1 MPGSEFVTHFRNA
14 QVPGSYLDKP
24 RAVFAFGNDDG
35 INNAPLIASH
45 RDRCVPPFFDGDE
58 IARWLF
64 EKSGR
69 GCLPDQDIFFI
80 YNGFRIDNPIIIEVF
95 VAFRTMSS
103 GYFFIRNLDPVYLP
117 PRIPPLLS
125 LIRPEEV
132 GSPQTA
138 IDRGFVEDQGIFDIV
153 SFKTKDRNN
162 EVLSS
167 RTIIRSDQ
175 IRGLGVDNG
184 PLDIMKQMTPGI
196 WPEFHV

>member
-1 MPGSEFVTHFRNA
+1 
-14 QVPGSYLDKP
+14 
-24 RAVFAFGNDDG
+24 
-35 INNAPLIASH
+35 
-45 RDRCVPPFFDGDE
+45 
-58 IARWLF
+58 
-64 EKSGR
+64 
-69 GCLPDQDIFFI
+69 
-80 YNGFRIDNPIIIEVF
+80 
-95 VAFRTMSS
+95 MSS